1 MIARY
6 TDHAANERTFL
17 AWVRTSLALT
27 ALGCVLVKF
36 ELFMRLAGLPVRAS
50 HAASGAAAS
59 VLGLLFIS
67 VAVLTLLGA
76 HARFRQV
83 RLAIASPQPMPLPG
97 SRLEGGLTALIAV
110 LAVVLAVVL
119 WWTDGHG

>member
-1 MIARY
+1 MIERY

-36 ELFMRLAGLPVRAS
+36 ELFMHLAGLSAGLHHVPGGR
-50 HAASGAAAS
+50 AAA
-59 VLGLLFIS
+59 VLGLVFIA
-67 VAVLTLLGA
+67 VAVLTLIGA
-76 HARFRQV
+76 WRRFL
-83 RLAIASPQPMPLPG
+83 RLRIAIAAPQPVALAS
-97 SRLEGGLTALIAV
+97 SRLEGWLTALITV
-110 LAVVLAVVL
+110 LAVTLALVL

>member
-50 HAASGAAAS
+50 HSATGAVAS
-59 VLGLLFIS
+59 VLGLLFIA

-83 RLAIASPQPMPLPG
+83 RQAIASPQTVPLAS
-97 SRLEGGLTALIAV
+97 SRLEGGLTVLIAV
-110 LAVVLAVVL
+110 LAVVLAAAL
-119 WWTDGHG
+119 WWTDQHG